1 MKALESAAA
10 AIARM
15 QERVPTTTV
24 SPKAAIIEAKE
35 APVPKKKAV
44 TKKAAAKKTAAKK
57 PPEKRRVL
65 LVDGDS
71 AERARKALEG
81 EAGVIVET
89 TPLAERA
96 LELAVQQDYALMVIA
111 MDLPECSGE
120 FLYEMVQLFYRHE
133 KRERYIPAV
142 AYIADA
148 FSEDMAGRLRR
159 DARVKGLIER
169 PVTRKNMREVVGTVA
184 ALKGEKCM
192 VETENTR

>member
-15 QERVPTTTV
+15 QERVPATAV
-24 SPKAAIIEAKE
+24 SPKAAMVEVKE
-35 APVPKKKAV
+35 EPVPKKSVAKKAV
-44 TKKAAAKKTAAKK
+44 AKKVATKK
-57 PPEKRRVL
+57 PQEKRRVL
-65 LVDGDS
+65 LVDGSS

-133 KRERYIPAV
+133 QRERYVPAV
-142 AYIADA
+142 AYIADE
-148 FSEDMAGRLRR
+148 FSDDVAGRLRR

-169 PVTRKNMREVVGTVA
+169 PVTRKSVREVVGTVA
-184 ALKGEKCM
+184 ALKSEK
-192 VETENTR
+192 

>member
-15 QERVPTTTV
+15 QEN
-24 SPKAAIIEAKE
+24 
-35 APVPKKKAV
+35 APAEPKKKAPA
-44 TKKAAAKKTAAKK
+44 KKAAAKKAPAKK
-57 PPEKRRVL
+57 AVAKKAVAKKTSEKRRVL

-133 KRERYIPAV
+133 SRERYIPAV
-142 AYIADA
+142 AYIADE
-148 FSEDMAGRLRR
+148 FPEEMAGRLRR
-159 DARVKGLIER
+159 DARVKGLVQR
-169 PVTRKNMREVVGTVA
+169 PVTRKSVREIVGTVA
-184 ALKGEKCM
+184 ALKSEK
-192 VETENTR
+192 